1 MKAIILAAGYAT
13 RLYPLTLDRPK
24 ALLPVGGRPM
34 VEHVVGRLATIPEV
48 DEILLVTNSKFAQQ
62 FETWAAGFTP
72 PRLDLRTR
80 IVDDGTTDESNR
92 LGANGDLAFVLESE
106 RIDDDVVVVASD
118 NLFDESLVGFAALCR
133 ETKAPV
139 VVLTD
144 IGDLA
149 EMPKY
154 SMVEVDERGCL
165 TSFVEK
171 PEQPTSTLSC
181 IALYHYPRHLLGE
194 VRRYLDEGNNPDQP
208 GRFVAWLFPR
218 TPVPTW
224 RLHGVWYDIG
234 GFEALDEADRLFTE
248 SAQS

>member
-24 ALLPVGGRPM
+24 ALLPVGGKPM
-34 VEHVVGRLATIPEV
+34 VEHVVGRLATMPEV
-48 DEILLVTNSKFAQQ
+48 DEILLVTNSKFAGH
-62 FETWAAGFTP
+62 FAEWSAGFVP
-72 PRLDLRTR
+72 PRPGLAPR
-80 IVDDGTTDESNR
+80 IVDDGTTDEANR
-92 LGANGDLAFVLESE
+92 LGANGDLAFTIEQAG
-106 RIDDDVVVVASD
+106 IDDDVVVIASD
-118 NLFDESLVGFAALCR
+118 NLFDGSLEGFAAECR
-133 ETKAPV
+133 ARRAPV

-154 SMVEVDERGCL
+154 SMVEIDGEGRL
-165 TSFVEK
+165 TAFVEK
-171 PEQPTSTLSC
+171 PEEPTSTLSC
-181 IALYHYPRHLLGE
+181 IALYFYPREVLGE

-218 TPVPTW
+218 QPVHTW

-234 GFEALDEADRLFTE
+234 GFEALAEADRLFTE

>member
-62 FETWAAGFTP
+62 FETWAAAFVP
-72 PRLDLRTR
+72 PRPGLRTR

-118 NLFDESLVGFAALCR
+118 NLFDESLADFAALCR
-133 ETKAPV
+133 ATKAPV

-154 SMVEVDERGCL
+154 SMVEVDEQGCL

-181 IALYHYPRHLLGE
+181 IALYHYPRHVLGE

-218 TPVPTW
+218 TPVHTW
-224 RLHGVWYDIG
+224 RLEGVWYDIG

>member
-1 MKAIILAAGYAT
+1 MKAVILAAGYAT

-34 VEHVVGRLATIPEV
+34 VEHVVGRLATMPEL
-48 DEILLVTNSKFAQQ
+48 DEILLVTNSKFAAQ
-62 FETWAAGFTP
+62 FAEWSAAYTP
-72 PRLDLRTR
+72 PRPGLAPR

-92 LGANGDLAFVLESE
+92 LGANGDLAFVIESAG
-106 RIDDDVVVVASD
+106 IDDDLVVIASD
-118 NLFDESLVGFAALCR
+118 NLFDESLEGFATVCR
-133 ETKAPV
+133 ERQAPV

-154 SMVEVDERGCL
+154 SMVDVDGEGRL

-171 PEQPTSTLSC
+171 PAEPTSTLSC
-181 IALYHYPRHLLGE
+181 IALYHYPRQTLGE
-194 VRRYLDEGNNPDQP
+194 IRRYLDEGNNPDQP
-208 GRFVAWLFPR
+208 GRFVAWLFPQQ
-218 TPVPTW
+218 PVYTW
-224 RLHGVWYDIG
+224 RLDGIWYDIG
-234 GFEALDEADRLFTE
+234 GFEALAEADRLFTE